1 MKTNKTI
8 LGIDP
13 GTNRM
18 GYGAI
23 RTEGS
28 KIIILD
34 YGVIELAKG
43 QGPHKLLELSN
54 SLSEIIE
61 RISPDTISVERL
73 FFSNNQKTALQVA
86 EARGAIMVAAARS
99 GAKIIEITPNEVK
112 STVAGYGSADK
123 KAVMKMV
130 QLILGIK
137 DFKSIDDASDAL
149 AIALAT
155 SMDAGKEA

>member
-1 MKTNKTI
+1 MRTSQII

-23 RTEGS
+23 KTEGS
-28 KIIILD
+28 KITVME
-34 YGVIELAKG
+34 YGVIELTKG
-43 QGPHKLLELSN
+43 QGPSKLLSLSN
-54 SLSEIIE
+54 SLSEIIK
-61 RISPDTISVERL
+61 RVSPDTISVERL

-86 EARGAIMVAAARS
+86 EARGAIMVAAAKS
-99 GAKIIEITPNEVK
+99 GAKIIEMTPNEAK

-123 KAVMKMV
+123 KAVMKMI
-130 QLILGIK
+130 QLILGIN

-149 AIALAT
+149 AIAIAAF
-155 SMDAGKEA
+155 MGAGKEA